1 MNGADVKKQGSGY
14 ADFAEEKI
22 WEFLVDDSYY
32 PCEYMEK
39 LANAGRD
46 AEKQKLLTAEFADRM
61 AQWNYWTDV
70 LQEAEELGE
79 DFSREDIRS
88 IAENIMRYNI
98 STWCELTDEEQK
110 QYWCYD

>member
-1 MNGADVKKQGSGY
+1 MNGAEIKKQGNGY

-22 WEFLVDDSYY
+22 WEFLEDDSCY

-39 LANAGRD
+39 LAKAGRD
-46 AEKQKLLTAEFADRM
+46 LEKQKLLTEEFGDRM
-61 AQWNYWTDV
+61 AKSNYWNDV

-79 DFSREDIRS
+79 DFSREDIKS

-110 QYWCYD
+110 EYFEF